1 MTPSTDSATNILYYV
16 FDPLCGWCYA
26 AMPALAAVKD
36 LPGIHIDLLPAGLF
50 TGTGAR
56 LMDDTFAAYAWS
68 NDQRIQR
75 LTGQRF
81 TPAYRDQVLANRV
94 QPFDSGAATV
104 ALTAVA
110 LTAPS
115 RQLDALAAIQQAR
128 YVDGRD
134 VTSTEKLGKV
144 LAAEGLDA
152 AASALSA
159 PGRDLAAATR
169 ERMQRAQQFMR
180 QFGVRGVPA
189 LIVDSGNHLSLVD
202 HSSSYGNPSALIGLL
217 NAV

>member
-1 MTPSTDSATNILYYV
+1 MTPSTDPAGKTLYYV

-50 TGTGAR
+50 AGTGAR

-81 TPAYRDQVLANRV
+81 TPAYRDRVLADRM
-94 QPFDSGAATV
+94 QPFDSGAATL

-110 LTAPS
+110 LTAPD
-115 RQLDALAAIQQAR
+115 RQVDALAAIQQAR
-128 YVDGRD
+128 YV
-134 VTSTEKLGKV
+134 
-144 LAAEGLDA
+144 EGLDVTATGTLAGLLTNEGLVA
-152 AASALSA
+152 AAALLSEPA
-159 PGRDLAAATR
+159 RELASATR

-180 QFGVRGVPA
+180 QFNVRGVPA
-189 LIVDSGNHLSLVD
+189 LVVDSGNRMSLID
-202 HSSSYGNPSALIGLL
+202 HTSTYGNPSALIGLL
-217 NAV
+217 NAG